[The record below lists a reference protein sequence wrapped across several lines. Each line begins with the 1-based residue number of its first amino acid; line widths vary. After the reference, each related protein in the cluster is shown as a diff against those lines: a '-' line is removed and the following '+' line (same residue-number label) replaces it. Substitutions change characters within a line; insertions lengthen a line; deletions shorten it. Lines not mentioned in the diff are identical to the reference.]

1 MIRERLQDAGRAER
15 CTEVSPSC
23 ARRRRARKLARGT
36 RFLRTPGIRPTEDR
50 TPAGV
55 RGVVLAPFQGAAS
68 LVQTTGGCARSRS
81 LNRRLICCHASGVR
95 KMDKLNRIAVLL
107 CIFYIF
113 ATTASAQSNWVGQF
127 LNRYRPPVIDPAS
140 RVTPQVS
147 DAPWRLMVQQGVLPL
162 SVSDVVRLMLQSNLD
177 VTVNRFSPLS
187 TGYLIDT
194 FLRPFEPT
202 LNLSATVG
210 RSTQPV
216 ASQLTAGAGATAFR
230 QLYHRYS
237 IGYGQTLHTGTRVD
251 VDFYLNRNSSNNQFN
266 TFNPAY
272 SGSVA
277 YQITQPLLRNYGRSI
292 NDTAIRIARNNRNI
306 SEIDF
311 ETQMIDLVTAAQN
324 LYWDLVYQREDI
336 KVRKQALDLAEKTLA
351 DNKRQVQIG
360 TMARIDVLQAE
371 AAVAQRE
378 EQMVTT
384 SYVADQMQDRV
395 KRLMTN
401 LPDPALVLAQLNP
414 IDPPRKPG
422 AGDVVALEDAIKY
435 ALESRPELRAID
447 MQVQNSELDLKYNK
461 NQLLPS
467 FNIAAGFM
475 QSGVG
480 GVQTVRS
487 QLGGEQVV
495 SVIHGGLGDA
505 FGQLFS
511 YNYTGYS
518 VGFNLSIP
526 LSNKS
531 VQAEYSKALTD
542 KQSLLAKRNKLAQQ
556 IALEVRNANSQV
568 EMNRARIVAAERALE
583 LAIMQLEAE
592 QKKFQLGTSQLR
604 FVLQEQQNVTA
615 AQTSQIQ
622 ALVNYAKALVDY
634 DKAVGRALQKNNIEI
649 EKQLQAVE

>member
-1 MIRERLQDAGRAER
+1 M
-15 CTEVSPSC
+15 P
-23 ARRRRARKLARGT
+23 
-36 RFLRTPGIRPTEDR
+36 
-50 TPAGV
+50 
-55 RGVVLAPFQGAAS
+55 
-68 LVQTTGGCARSRS
+68 
-81 LNRRLICCHASGVR
+81 LNR
-95 KMDKLNRIAVLL
+95 VLTAL
-107 CIFYIF
+107 LLLLIF
-113 ATTASAQSNWVGQF
+113 ATAASAQSNWVGQF
-127 LNRYRPPVIDPAS
+127 LNRYRPPVIDPAAH
-140 RVTPQVS
+140 VTPRVS
-147 DAPWRLMVQQGVLPL
+147 DAPWRLMVQQGVLPV
-162 SVSDVVRLMLQSNLD
+162 SVSDVIRLMLQSNLD
-177 VTVNRFSPLS
+177 ITVNRFSPLS
-187 TGYLIDT
+187 SGYLIDT

-202 LNLSATVG
+202 VNLSATVG

-237 IGYGQTLHTGTRVD
+237 VGYGQTLHTGTRVD
-251 VDFYLNRNSSNNQFN
+251 VDFFINRNSSNNQFN

-277 YQITQPLLRNYGRSI
+277 YQISQPLLRNYGRSI
-292 NDTAIRIARNNRNI
+292 NDTAIHVARNNRTI

-311 ETQMIDLVTAAQN
+311 ETQMVDLVTAAQN

-336 KVRKQALDLAEKTLA
+336 KVRRQALELAEKTLA

-360 TMARIDVLQAE
+360 TMAPIDVVQAE
-371 AAVAQRE
+371 AAVAQRQ

-401 LPDPALVLAQLNP
+401 LPDPALILAQLNP
-414 IDPPRKPG
+414 IDPPQRPG
-422 AGDVVALEDAIKY
+422 TEDVMPLEDAIKY
-435 ALESRPELRAID
+435 ALESRPEIRAID
-447 MQVQNSELDLKYNK
+447 MQVQNSELELKYNK

-467 FNIAAGFM
+467 LNIAAGFT

-531 VQAEYSKALTD
+531 VQADYSKALSD
-542 KQSLLAKRNKLAQQ
+542 KQVLFAKRNRLVQQ
-556 IALEVRNANSQV
+556 IALEVRNTHSQV
-568 EMNRARIVAAERALE
+568 EMNRARIAAAERALE
-583 LAIMQLEAE
+583 LANMQLEAE

-622 ALVNYAKALVDY
+622 ALVNYAKAVVDY
-634 DKAVGRALQKNNIEI
+634 DKAVGRALRKNNIEI
-649 EKQLQAVE
+649 EKHLQAVE